1 MNKYLTPLGY
11 KIPKKSYEAMA
22 EISQFSHEEIL
33 QLYDIL
39 QTDKPYRELCIAAL
53 KYSLC
58 ETRKFK
64 VTLEKDKK

>member
-11 KIPKKSYEAMA
+11 KVPKKAYEAMT
-22 EISQFSHEEIL
+22 EMSQFSHEEIL

-39 QTDKPYRELCIAAL
+39 QTDKPYRELCVAAL
-53 KYSLC
+53 KYSLGA
-58 ETRKFK
+58 TKKFK